1 MSRRAQIGILT
12 AMVAAAC
19 AVQAVAIRR
28 APVPALDAVRYV
40 NSARTIDEIGLL
52 GFLRKQTEPP
62 LFSMSVWGM
71 HTILVA
77 ALGDFREAWAFSVQ
91 SAAALPL
98 ILLPIPVFL
107 LGKRLAGPHAALLG
121 TVLVACLPELIRLG
135 ADGISDSTHLLW
147 FSLALVLLVFHLS
160 PTGEGRLPVL
170 PALLGGVATALA
182 VLTRSEAV
190 LLGIA
195 FCVVISARGVR
206 RRQLPWRS
214 AIPYSAGLA
223 AILVPYGLLL
233 SVALSGSSSAADGGA
248 SEVAA
253 HVSADFDLEEGEKPS
268 FAPKDPTTSIRRR
281 GVSAAAIALADEI
294 PKAFGYLPGI
304 LALIGLWSLRR
315 RGNTDADLLLQV
327 FCVLLLGALA
337 VHTTREGY
345 LSARHVLPIVVA
357 ATACMGTGAQV
368 VADRLKRIL
377 DGGALAGRSASGL
390 AIVVTLLVAAICTAY
405 GLRPL
410 HLNRAGHRSAAE
422 WLTRNASPGDRVLDT
437 RGWTGLYSGLVT
449 VPYENARSELSRPEL
464 RYLVIEDCET
474 TYDSVRSRTIRR
486 LVERA
491 GTQVAAFA
499 GPPTADHRSGC
510 VLVFQWNCVRR

>member
-1 MSRRAQIGILT
+1 MSRRTQIGILS
-12 AMVAAAC
+12 ALVAAAC
-19 AVQAVAIRR
+19 VVQAVAIAR
-28 APVPALDAVRYV
+28 AAVPALDAVRFV
-40 NSARTIDEIGLL
+40 TSARTIDEIGLL
-52 GFLRKQTEPP
+52 GFLRNQTEPP
-62 LFSMSVWGM
+62 LFSLSVWGV

-77 ALGDFREAWAFSVQ
+77 ALGDFREAWALSVQ
-91 SAAALPL
+91 LAAALPL

-107 LGKRLAGPHAALLG
+107 LSKRLVGPHAALLG
-121 TVLVACLPELIRLG
+121 TVLVVCLPEIVRLG
-135 ADGISDSTHLLW
+135 ANGISDSTHLLW
-147 FSLALVLLVFHLS
+147 FSLALMLLVLHLS
-160 PTGEGRLPVL
+160 PSDEARLPVL
-170 PALLGGVATALA
+170 PAWLGGGATAFALLA
-182 VLTRSEAV
+182 RSEAF
-190 LLGIA
+190 LLTIA
-195 FCVVISARGVR
+195 FCAVISVRGIRQR
-206 RRQLPWRS
+206 RLPWRS

-233 SVALSGSSSAADGGA
+233 AVAVSGSSSAAARGA
-248 SEVAA
+248 SEPVP
-253 HVSADFDLEEGEKPS
+253 HLSADFDLARGERLS

-281 GVSAAAIALADEI
+281 GVSAAAIALADEV

-315 RGNTDADLLLQV
+315 RPSSDADLMLQV
-327 FCVLLLGALA
+327 FCVLLVGAVA

-368 VADRLKRIL
+368 AAGRLKRL
-377 DGGALAGRSASGL
+377 LGGVDAEGRGTPGP
-390 AIVVTLLVAAICTAY
+390 AIVVTLVVASVCIAY

-422 WLTRNASPGDRVLDT
+422 WLARNASPGDRVVDT

-449 VPYENARSELSRPEL
+449 VPYEDACSELFRPEL

-474 TYDSVRSRTIRR
+474 TCDSARSRTIRR

-499 GPPTADHRSGC
+499 GQPTADHPSAC